1 MEIGTWTPANLIPCP
16 LHIYEIF
23 TLVES
28 SSLLLS
34 KVHQIWQV
42 PWPWL
47 RFNLLLSKLWITKSQ
62 NNTNQF
68 NLTWST
74 SIQSHSF
81 YAILLNLL
89 VLLILYCSNIY
100 SPPLYHYLTRL
111 SENCHSMSMDWFL
124 VTTHQNVKREL
135 LINTTARLIQIK
147 ISVTFTTIFII
158 FFSSF
163 LFVFL
168 CAQMISL
175 KDFYIKK
182 KKLNYKVVPLV

>member
-1 MEIGTWTPANLIPCP
+1 MEIGAWTPANLIPCL

-34 KVHQIWQV
+34 KEVHQIWQV
-42 PWPWL
+42 PWTWL
-47 RFNLLLSKLWITKSQ
+47 RFNLSLSKLWITKSQ
-62 NNTNQF
+62 NNLNQF

-89 VLLILYCSNIY
+89 VLLILYCSNIA

-111 SENCHSMSMDWFL
+111 SANCHSMSVDWFL
-124 VTTHQNVKREL
+124 VTTHQTLKKRIAYQHNTPPNTNKNQCHFHNYLHHL
-135 LINTTARLIQIK
+135 L
-147 ISVTFTTIFII
+147 
-158 FFSSF
+158 FSSF

-168 CAQMISL
+168 CAQMIRL
-175 KDFYIKK
+175 KDLKK
-182 KKLNYKVVPLV
+182 KRKTKL